1 MKALKEK
8 DLPHGLHQ
16 LLYFWQG
23 EEVSPIILEKICD
36 GEISEE
42 EEVKMFLEWC
52 QEKDVQEEMSKED
65 KKDLQELLKM
75 N

>member
-1 MKALKEK
+1 MNALMKR
-8 DLPHGLHQ
+8 DLPNGLYH
-16 LLYFWQG
+16 LMVFWEA
-23 EEVSPIILEKICD
+23 EEASPKIIEKICD